1 MGEFNY
7 EKHGIPEF
15 KEYPKLGPYLDKQTE
30 SVYEGQWYKGKK
42 FGRGKLSWIDG
53 SFYEGEW
60 ANDMTKG
67 KGRLIHQDG
76 DVYEG
81 EWKDNKASGK
91 GLYIH
96 YDGAKY
102 EGDWENDIQ

>member
-1 MGEFNY
+1 
-7 EKHGIPEF
+7 
-15 KEYPKLGPYLDKQTE
+15 
-30 SVYEGQWYKGKK
+30 
-42 FGRGKLSWIDG
+42 
-53 SFYEGEW
+53 
-60 ANDMTKG
+60 MTKG

-102 EGDWENDIQ
+102 EGDWENDI